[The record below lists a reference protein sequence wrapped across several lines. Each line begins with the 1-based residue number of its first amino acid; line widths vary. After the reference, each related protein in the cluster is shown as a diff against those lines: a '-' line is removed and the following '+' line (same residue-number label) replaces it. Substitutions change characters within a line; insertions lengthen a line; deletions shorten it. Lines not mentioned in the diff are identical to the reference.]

1 MYIYREGT
9 TRIVQRYRQLVGK
22 LKKTRVE
29 QIILSGIL
37 PVIGGRGATYRNCK
51 RMAINALVEQMCE
64 GEGVGFVDLWGILC
78 WEGRYVR
85 EKWPPSKRKGRSSV
99 LREPASIYGQR
110 NRLQFFK
117 LVSQGGYTEKANTRG
132 IAKDSKKKSAKNS
145 MESPTKFGYKCVCLN
160 ARSIV
165 NKRNELNIMVEDIDP
180 HIIGITES
188 WATPDISDAELGM
201 TGYVMFRKD
210 RLGRRGGGVIL
221 YIKESIQAYEI
232 KLEKEAECEAVW
244 CNIVT
249 GNSTLT
255 VGLVY
260 RSPNIS
266 IEENEK
272 MHNAIKEVSKRD
284 CIIMGDFNHGHI
296 KWTSLQSP
304 GREDQEF

>member
-1 MYIYREGT
+1 M
-9 TRIVQRYRQLVGK
+9 
-22 LKKTRVE
+22 
-29 QIILSGIL
+29 
-37 PVIGGRGATYRNCK
+37 
-51 RMAINALVEQMCE
+51 
-64 GEGVGFVDLWGILC
+64 GILC

-85 EKWPPSKRKGRSSV
+85 ERWPPSKRKGRSSV

-117 LVSQGGYTEKANTRG
+117 LVSQGGYTEKPNTRG

-145 MESPTKFGYKCVCLN
+145 LESPTKFGYKCVCLN

-221 YIKESIQAYEI
+221 
-232 KLEKEAECEAVW
+232 
-244 CNIVT
+244 
-249 GNSTLT
+249 
-255 VGLVY
+255 
-260 RSPNIS
+260 
-266 IEENEK
+266 
-272 MHNAIKEVSKRD
+272 
-284 CIIMGDFNHGHI
+284 
-296 KWTSLQSP
+296 
-304 GREDQEF
+304 